1 MTVAS
6 SDRAAPTAPGPAQVL
21 LAVTAAHRTGQ
32 PLHPELVAL
41 GGRFERRVR
50 TAPHYRMLALPGS
63 GVRRGGIVRT
73 DDGGTAVEVELHR
86 MPITALGALLC
97 SLPAPL
103 AIGRVELAD
112 GPALGILCAAH
123 PADAIDISEHGS
135 WPAYLR
141 SVTV

>member
-6 SDRAAPTAPGPAQVL
+6 TDRVASTAPGPAEVL

-41 GGRFERRVR
+41 GACFERRGR
-50 TAPHYRMLALPGS
+50 TAPHYRLLALPGT
-63 GVRRGGIVRT
+63 GVRRGGIVVT
-73 DDGGTAVEVELHR
+73 TEGGASVEVELHR
-86 MPITALGALLC
+86 LPTAALGTLLC
-97 SLPAPL
+97 ALPAPL

-112 GPALGILCAAH
+112 GPVLGILCAGH
-123 PADAIDISEHGS
+123 PEGAIDISAHGS
-135 WPAYLR
+135 WPDYLR